1 MAKSRIA
8 RVVIGFVC
16 SPWAL
21 SIIAVAARLVVFWEI
36 LPMQTANG
44 FYRYNEQARIAWALV
59 SGYGFSSPWVETP
72 LVATAQQPPLYP
84 WLLAGIFKI
93 GGAYTHTSLW
103 IAVCL
108 NAGFA
113 GLTAVVMLR
122 LGKQIFGMAVGVLAA
137 WVWSVWLYELAVS
150 LRVWESS
157 LSALLLIVS
166 LWLWLRLD
174 AAAPKIHWAAFGILA
189 GAAALANTSL
199 LSVFACWW
207 FWRCSQGRVFVRRVF
222 ISILFCIITLVPWT
236 VRNYTQFH
244 RFIPVRDNF
253 GYELWVGN
261 RDSPTAREY
270 GPDGE
275 ISFMESRR
283 DMAMEF
289 IRTNPGKFL
298 RRCVY
303 RFFQFWTDPK
313 KDWLSL
319 SLVAWLGL
327 MLAIRKKVAN
337 VIPLTIPVLVFP
349 IVYYITHPSPSYRHP
364 IEPMILMFAAFALV
378 NTVNWGLRR
387 KASAV

>member
-1 MAKSRIA
+1 
-8 RVVIGFVC
+8 
-16 SPWAL
+16 
-21 SIIAVAARLVVFWEI
+21 
-36 LPMQTANG
+36 
-44 FYRYNEQARIAWALV
+44 
-59 SGYGFSSPWVETP
+59 
-72 LVATAQQPPLYP
+72 
-84 WLLAGIFKI
+84 
-93 GGAYTHTSLW
+93 
-103 IAVCL
+103 
-108 NAGFA
+108 
-113 GLTAVVMLR
+113 
-122 LGKQIFGMAVGVLAA
+122 
-137 WVWSVWLYELAVS
+137 
-150 LRVWESS
+150 
-157 LSALLLIVS
+157 
-166 LWLWLRLD
+166 
-174 AAAPKIHWAAFGILA
+174 
-189 GAAALANTSL
+189 
-199 LSVFACWW
+199 
-207 FWRCSQGRVFVRRVF
+207 
-222 ISILFCIITLVPWT
+222 

-261 RDSPTAREY
+261 HDSPTAREY

-337 VIPLTIPVLVFP
+337 VIPLTIPVWVFP